1 LQFGKIYLARCLD
14 LVKSLAQSNYRRMP
28 DDTNPTNTPPPPE
41 LVVLGALKEMC
52 EQVRRNNRSPEV
64 ARAAL
69 AEETRLLARISK
81 LQTGAQSAT
90 AAEPA

>member
-1 LQFGKIYLARCLD
+1 
-14 LVKSLAQSNYRRMP
+14 VQSVACNPIIDVCTTTR
-28 DDTNPTNTPPPPE
+28 NPTNTPPPPE

-64 ARAAL
+64 AGAAL
-69 AEETRLLARISK
+69 AEEKRLLARISK

>member
-1 LQFGKIYLARCLD
+1 MWHEIMSIMHNDR
-14 LVKSLAQSNYRRMP
+14 
-28 DDTNPTNTPPPPE
+28 NPTNTPPPPE

-64 ARAAL
+64 AGAAL
-69 AEETRLLARISK
+69 AEEKRLLARIAK
-81 LQTGAQSAT
+81 INQGAQSAT

>member
-1 LQFGKIYLARCLD
+1 MAAGFIRFALISTENC
-14 LVKSLAQSNYRRMP
+14 MP
-28 DDTNPTNTPPPPE
+28 DDPNPTNTPPPPE

>member
-1 LQFGKIYLARCLD
+1 MD
-14 LVKSLAQSNYRRMP
+14 S
-28 DDTNPTNTPPPPE
+28 NPTSSPPPE
-41 LVVLGALKEMC
+41 LVVLAALKEMC
-52 EQVRRNNRSPEV
+52 EQVRRNNRSPDV

-81 LQTGAQSAT
+81 LTTGAQAAT

>member
-1 LQFGKIYLARCLD
+1 ME
-14 LVKSLAQSNYRRMP
+14 SNR
-28 DDTNPTNTPPPPE
+28 TSSPPPPE
-41 LVVLGALKEMC
+41 LVVLAALKEMC

-81 LQTGAQSAT
+81 LTTGAQAVT

>member
-1 LQFGKIYLARCLD
+1 MPEVVQVWYEITPD
-14 LVKSLAQSNYRRMP
+14 MP

-41 LVVLGALKEMC
+41 LVVLAALKEMC

-69 AEETRLLARISK
+69 AEETRLLARIAK
-81 LQTGAQSAT
+81 INTGAQSAT
-90 AAEPA
+90 AAEAA

>member
-1 LQFGKIYLARCLD
+1 MAT
-14 LVKSLAQSNYRRMP
+14 V
-28 DDTNPTNTPPPPE
+28 TNPTSSPPPE
-41 LVVLGALKEMC
+41 LVVLAALKEMC
-52 EQVRRNNRSPEV
+52 EQVRRNNRSPDV

-81 LQTGAQSAT
+81 FTTGAQAAT

>member
-1 LQFGKIYLARCLD
+1 MWHEIMSIMHNDR
-14 LVKSLAQSNYRRMP
+14 
-28 DDTNPTNTPPPPE
+28 NPTNTPPPPE

-64 ARAAL
+64 AGAAL
-69 AEETRLLARISK
+69 AEEKRLLARISK